1 MLAVAPDSAT
11 AVGLLFQ
18 VIPVST
24 QEVFETEYAPVVTPA
39 AVDDEA
45 KMRSFAEVMLPATP
59 LTSNF
64 RYVSKFLLLFVF
76 ESVSALRLV
85 AKPKLV
91 FAPVPSC
98 TYASA
103 VEFMPLTTA
112 LEAEKLITWFAVKPL
127 IV

>member
-1 MLAVAPDSAT
+1 MAGVVVLMVAEPCTAPRAGLLFHVMPVAPDSTHVVVET
-11 AVGLLFQ
+11 A
-18 VIPVST
+18 
-24 QEVFETEYAPVVTPA
+24 YADVLTPA

-45 KMRSFAEVMLPATP
+45 KMRSFAEVMLLVTP

-76 ESVSALRLV
+76 ESVSTLRLV

-112 LEAEKLITWFAVKPL
+112 LEA
-127 IV
+127 